1 MSGRLN
7 LYQGLD
13 PVALAHKL
21 AEVLKESRGYPFRK
35 DIIIIDGK
43 GPSNWLTHAL
53 VRRSGL
59 GVQMNADLLSTWRII
74 PWLCCAL
81 REEHTKDMTRD
92 PLQGLTA
99 KLYALLSSDS
109 PELIKLW
116 KNYLGN
122 PEEDYGIVC
131 WNLCVRL
138 TRHYRELLR
147 NDADWIGKA
156 ERNPTDRWSKLWYAA
171 SRDLRKDCAGQ
182 PIHEADLLNVLKDR
196 NNCEKIASRLP
207 GRICLFSMGDVPRS
221 HLQILE
227 KLKDVIDVN
236 LFFLQPSR
244 DFLGDLNNYE
254 SGDTYDENQ
263 RSHAYGLLRLSGK
276 HYRLQQ
282 EKVIDTENIDYS
294 NGDEGFI
301 ASVGR
306 ASSGTLLGHIQK
318 GIDDFQ
324 TEQVSLKQADD
335 SVSIHRC
342 HGAWREAEIVRDQ
355 IIAAFADPS
364 MEGLCQGDILILSP
378 EPEVHAPFLE
388 GVLSAREPSFEFTTA
403 AMQGLRKSPVGNL
416 VKSLIELPEGRVT
429 SLDILGIL
437 GLEVVRDHSQWN
449 DSNLETIEE
458 WFSDAPF
465 QWGINKDHREHIISS
480 GLDTVDSSDDAT
492 EVGTLG
498 EFLKRLSLGS
508 AFGGKPRLINDS
520 LPLQDVDGQQSL
532 VLAAESLRVIS
543 AIRDWVEFSYKDEH
557 ELSEWIK
564 AFRKV
569 SHSLRPES
577 RNLLKE
583 FSELTGALSRM
594 ERRIKQ
600 LGDTPINFK
609 LFSQLVEEYCDFEAG
624 VGQFM
629 SGRITLAPLR
639 STSIHPAKI
648 IILMGMNDGAFPRRA
663 SKIGPE
669 VVDDKTTLTHQRI
682 IASEETSIHA
692 FLLAILSAQQRLII
706 TFDGYVG
713 SEGKPGNAAIPVEV
727 FRAALQKSCKK
738 FNVKTHGLLS
748 HQRPTN
754 DGGVPD
760 YLVRDATA
768 ISIAA
773 SITKPNL
780 NVLVPSL
787 PKNAADFTLAEW
799 VRFWESPPR
808 FAMRQLGVHVPWS
821 GKTISTSESLERDS
835 SSEVKAKEWISD
847 YVDSLRTMNKEPEWK
862 IAEKTGYFPA
872 KDGESLFDSLVL
884 QEMEG
889 EKTLQKKIYKYLT
902 GNPPPDSPPTLEKF
916 IKATEIPVYKTDKF
930 RIFSV
935 DNKVAVACFGY
946 FNEEIH
952 SYFWLMCMPALS
964 KYLSRDLNELY
975 VVGIKPPVLDSVGGD
990 ANDSTQKSES
1000 EDKSEERVDENTD
1013 TEIEC
1018 DALRL
1023 IIPPSEINTFY
1034 EKTAEFMN
1042 SVIDKSSPV
1051 LPRTFITAISKG
1063 IAKSTKEIKISDATL
1078 HSRKP
1083 PKGDITDPRARV
1095 FIPED
1100 YDFEAMKAKISDII
1114 SIGIRR
1120 DTKGKFDKK
1129 TSNKSK
1135 NRKDEDS

>member
-13 PVALAHKL
+13 PVALSHKL

-53 VRRSGL
+53 VRHGGL

-74 PWLCCAL
+74 PWLCSAL
-81 REEHTKDMTRD
+81 RDEHSKDIPSD
-92 PLQGLTA
+92 PIQGLTA
-99 KLYALLSSDS
+99 KLYALLSSES

-156 ERNPTDRWSKLWYAA
+156 ERNPSDRWSKLWYAA
-171 SRDLRKDCAGQ
+171 IRDLRKGCAGQ
-182 PIHEADLLNVLKDR
+182 PIHEADLLNLLNDKK
-196 NNCEKIASRLP
+196 NCEKIASRLP

-227 KLKDVIDVN
+227 KLKDVIDVH
-236 LFFLQPSR
+236 FFLMQPSR
-244 DFLGDLNNYE
+244 DFLGDLNNNESSDSYE
-254 SGDTYDENQ
+254 ENQ
-263 RSHAYGLLRLSGK
+263 RSHAYNLLRLSGK
-276 HYRLQQ
+276 YYRLQQ

-294 NGDEGFI
+294 NGNEGFI
-301 ASVGR
+301 SSVRR
-306 ASSGTLLGHIQK
+306 ASSETLLGHIQK

-324 TEQVSLKQADD
+324 TEQVSVKQTDD
-335 SVSIHRC
+335 SISIHRC

-355 IIAAFADPS
+355 ILAAFTDPS
-364 MEGLCQGDILILSP
+364 LVGLCQGDILILSP

-388 GVLSAREPSFEFTTA
+388 GVLTAREPSFEFTTA
-403 AMQGLRKSPVGNL
+403 GMQGLRKSPVGNL
-416 VKSLIELPEGRVT
+416 VKSLIDLPESRVT

-437 GLEVVRDHSQWN
+437 GLDVVRDHAQWN
-449 DSNLETIEE
+449 DSDIETIQE

-465 QWGINKDHREHIISS
+465 QWGINKEHRDYIISS
-480 GLDTVDSSDDAT
+480 GLDTLNSDIDEVT
-492 EVGTLG
+492 EVGTLD

-520 LPLQDVDGQQSL
+520 LPLKDVDGQQSL
-532 VLAAESLRVIS
+532 GVAAESLRVIS
-543 AIRDWVEFSYKDEH
+543 AIRDWVNFSYQDEH
-557 ELSEWIK
+557 ELTEWIK

-569 SHSLRPES
+569 SHSLRPQS
-577 RNLLKE
+577 RNFLKE

-594 ERRIKQ
+594 ERRIQQ

-663 SKIGPE
+663 TKIGPE

-682 IASEETSIHA
+682 STSEETSMHA
-692 FLLAILSAQQRLII
+692 FLLAILSAQERLII

-713 SEGKPGNAAIPVEV
+713 SEGKAGNAAIPVEV
-727 FRAALQKSCKK
+727 LRATLQKSCSK

-748 HQRPTN
+748 HQCPTN

-760 YLVRDATA
+760 YLVRDATS

-787 PKNAADFTLAEW
+787 PKKAEDFTLAEW

-821 GKTISTSESLERDS
+821 GKTIATSESLERNS
-835 SSEVKAKEWISD
+835 SSEAKAKEWISE
-847 YVDSLRTMNKEPEWK
+847 YVAILRGTEKKPDWK
-862 IAEKTGYFPA
+862 IAEKTGFFPT
-872 KDGESLFDSLVL
+872 KDGELLFDALVY
-884 QEMEG
+884 QE
-889 EKTLQKKIYKYLT
+889 EKGKKVLLEKISKYL
-902 GNPPPDSPPTLEKF
+902 GADSPSGSLTDEEFRASEIF
-916 IKATEIPVYKTDKF
+916 IYKTDKF
-930 RIFSV
+930 RVFSV
-935 DNKVAVACFGY
+935 GNIVAVACLGY
-946 FNEEIH
+946 FKPDTNA
-952 SYFWLMCMPALS
+952 YPWLMCMPALS
-964 KYLSRDLNELY
+964 KYLQRELNVLYVIGIEPPKLDTDEGELNESA
-975 VVGIKPPVLDSVGGD
+975 KSV
-990 ANDSTQKSES
+990 ES
-1000 EDKSEERVDENTD
+1000 ENKEQEQQGKSTEN
-1013 TEIEC
+1013 EIKYN
-1018 DALRL
+1018 ALRL
-1023 IIPPSEINTFY
+1023 IIDSSQTKNLY
-1034 EKTAEFMN
+1034 QKSAELMN
-1042 SVIDKSSPV
+1042 SVIDEYAPLMPKVFTTGFTKRLPNKNSKS
-1051 LPRTFITAISKG
+1051 PR
-1063 IAKSTKEIKISDATL
+1063 EINVKDLESAL
-1078 HSRKP
+1078 LELEKQ
-1083 PKGDITDPRARV
+1083 PKGDIIDPRARI

-1100 YDFEAMKAKISDII
+1100 YDFEVMKVKITDLVNL
-1114 SIGIRR
+1114 GIKRETR
-1120 DTKGKFDKK
+1120 SVFEEKEKE
-1129 TSNKSK
+1129 S
-1135 NRKDEDS
+1135 